1 MYIQVCTSYV
11 PAVFLGR
18 TSSIPGR
25 IKLYVRYIY
34 MYIPGAHQ
42 LAQKNHLGSCSF
54 AWNTST
60 MLPLGRRQTVEPQDK
75 WHTWD
80 VLETSCIKMTW
91 PEKESKDKNA
101 NWHSIDSCWLMLTCK
116 SSFMQRPFYKE
127 PEDHVQLKRSVE
139 SPPKSS
145 ESMWKHQESAASA
158 AIGVQWDW
166 RQFLVSLEALKTNE
180 AAMELN
186 CAELCWTVHLSNPPN
201 FKYI

>member
-101 NWHSIDSCWLMLTCK
+101 NWHSIDIQLTHVDSCWLVSQVSCK
-116 SSFMQRPFYKE
+116 DHFTKNQRTMFNSRDQWSHLLSQANLCGSIKNLR
-127 PEDHVQLKRSVE
+127 HRLLL
-139 SPPKSS
+139 
-145 ESMWKHQESAASA
+145 ASNG
-158 AIGVQWDW
+158 IGGN
-166 RQFLVSLEALKTNE
+166 SLSALKHWKPTKRQWSWTV
-180 AAMELN
+180 LN
-186 CAELCWTVHLSNPPN
+186 CAELCT
-201 FKYI
+201 